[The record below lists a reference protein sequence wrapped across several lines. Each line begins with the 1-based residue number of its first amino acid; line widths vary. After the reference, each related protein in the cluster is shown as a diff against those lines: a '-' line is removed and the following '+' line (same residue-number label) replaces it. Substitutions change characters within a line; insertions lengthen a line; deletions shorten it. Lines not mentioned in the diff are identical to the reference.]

1 MNTNNQNKTLS
12 QDNLTQKSKMCLTI
26 KSEHKPDS
34 QFIIQPYVLS
44 QTNFSLTNIIEHIPT

>member
-12 QDNLTQKSKMCLTI
+12 QANLTQKRKMSLTI
-26 KSEHKPDS
+26 RGEHKPDS